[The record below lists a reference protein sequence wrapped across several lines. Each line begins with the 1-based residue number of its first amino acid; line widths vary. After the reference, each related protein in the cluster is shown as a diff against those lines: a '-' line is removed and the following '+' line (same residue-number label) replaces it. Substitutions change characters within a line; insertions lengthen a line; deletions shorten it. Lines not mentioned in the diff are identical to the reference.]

1 MAFFLQLLALP
12 LLPCPLPGILLLCRD
27 WTHLL
32 WFLMVPYPGAASTL
46 RKSGSISYPSLP

>member
-1 MAFFLQLLALP
+1 
-12 LLPCPLPGILLLCRD
+12 LCRD

-32 WFLMVPYPGAASTL
+32 WFLMVPYPGAASTF